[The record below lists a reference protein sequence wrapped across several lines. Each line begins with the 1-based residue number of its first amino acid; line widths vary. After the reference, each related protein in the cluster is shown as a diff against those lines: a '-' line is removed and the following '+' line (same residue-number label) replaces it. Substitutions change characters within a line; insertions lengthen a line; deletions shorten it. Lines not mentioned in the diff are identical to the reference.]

1 MTITVAENGKTIQI
15 SDKEGASL
23 LELLRSHGIYVS
35 AACGGKGTCGKC
47 KVQMLSGA
55 TKIGEADRNHLSEE
69 ELEAG
74 WRLACTAYPKDDCWV
89 KLGRSDE
96 SGFEAVAEHSRDGE
110 RKNLVG
116 GRPGK
121 VPIISDIT
129 DAEVTTEA
137 ATEAT
142 ATEAIGYDIAIDIG
156 TTTIAM
162 ELIERSTGEVLH
174 TVTSVNHQRA
184 FGADVISRIRAANE
198 GHGEELRE
206 SIRGDL
212 LEGIRRLLKESGT
225 AGGSVRRIAIAGN
238 TTMGHLLMGY
248 SCETLGAYPFTPVN
262 IGIIRTN
269 VSKLLGGQLAAKT
282 VSEDVGDKAVSIA
295 LDPATDVILLP
306 GITTYVGADIAAGM
320 LACDFDRREKPCL
333 LIDLGTNGEMAVGN
347 RERILVTSTAAGP
360 AFEGGNISCGMG
372 SVPGAISHV
381 EINDAVVGE
390 PGVRLQN
397 SEETKDSSR
406 SAVQSRVR
414 FQTIGG
420 QPPIGLC
427 GTGVIETT
435 YELVKV
441 GFVDETGM
449 LEEDYFE
456 AGFELARTPEGR
468 PIVFTQKDVREMQL
482 AKSAVRAGLETL
494 LKRYGIT
501 YENIDRV
508 FLAGGFGYKADL
520 EKMVGIG
527 MLPEELRAKTTAVG
541 NSSLAGA
548 ARFLTSAGAEERLKK
563 LVEISTE
570 VELSSDKDFNDFYM
584 EYMFF

>member
-1 MTITVAENGKTIQI
+1 
-15 SDKEGASL
+15 
-23 LELLRSHGIYVS
+23 
-35 AACGGKGTCGKC
+35 
-47 KVQMLSGA
+47 
-55 TKIGEADRNHLSEE
+55 
-69 ELEAG
+69 
-74 WRLACTAYPKDDCWV
+74 
-89 KLGRSDE
+89 
-96 SGFEAVAEHSRDGE
+96 
-110 RKNLVG
+110 
-116 GRPGK
+116 
-121 VPIISDIT
+121 
-129 DAEVTTEA
+129 
-137 ATEAT
+137 
-142 ATEAIGYDIAIDIG
+142 
-156 TTTIAM
+156 
-162 ELIERSTGEVLH
+162 
-174 TVTSVNHQRA
+174 
-184 FGADVISRIRAANE
+184 
-198 GHGEELRE
+198 
-206 SIRGDL
+206 
-212 LEGIRRLLKESGT
+212 
-225 AGGSVRRIAIAGN
+225 
-238 TTMGHLLMGY
+238 
-248 SCETLGAYPFTPVN
+248 
-262 IGIIRTN
+262 
-269 VSKLLGGQLAAKT
+269 
-282 VSEDVGDKAVSIA
+282 
-295 LDPATDVILLP
+295 
-306 GITTYVGADIAAGM
+306 M

>member
-23 LELLRSHGIYVS
+23 LELLRSQGIYVS
-35 AACGGKGTCGKC
+35 AACGGKGSCGKC

-55 TKIGEADRNHLSEE
+55 TKIGEMDRKHLSEE

-74 WRLACTAYPKDDCWV
+74 WRLACMAYPKDDCCV
-89 KLGRSDE
+89 KLGGADE
-96 SGFEAVAEHSRDGE
+96 FGFEAVAEHSRDGE

-116 GRPGK
+116 DRTGK
-121 VPIISDIT
+121 APIMSDTT
-129 DAEVTTEA
+129 DAEA
-137 ATEAT
+137 AIEAT
-142 ATEAIGYDIAIDIG
+142 ATAASGYDIAIDIG

-162 ELIERSTGEVLH
+162 ELIKRNTGEVLH

-248 SCETLGAYPFTPVN
+248 SCETLGAYPFTPIN
-262 IGIIRTN
+262 IGIIRTT
-269 VSKLLGGQLAAKT
+269 VLELLGGQLAAKT

-295 LDPATDVILLP
+295 LDPATDVVLLP

-372 SVPGAISHV
+372 SVPGAICRV
-381 EINDAVVGE
+381 EIDDTAAGE
-390 PGVRLQN
+390 PGARI
-397 SEETKDSSR
+397 
-406 SAVQSRVR
+406 
-414 FQTIGG
+414 QTIGG
-420 QPPIGLC
+420 RPPIGLC

-456 AGFELARTPEGR
+456 DGFELARTPEGR

-501 YENIDRV
+501 YEDIDRV
-508 FLAGGFGYKADL
+508 FLAGGFGYKVDL
-520 EKMVGIG
+520 EKTAGIG

>member
-23 LELLRSHGIYVS
+23 LELLRSQGIYVS

-55 TKIGEADRNHLSEE
+55 TKIGEMDRKHLSEE

-116 GRPGK
+116 DRTGK
-121 VPIISDIT
+121 APIMSDTT
-129 DAEVTTEA
+129 DAEA

-142 ATEAIGYDIAIDIG
+142 ATVASGYDIAIDIG

-162 ELIERSTGEVLH
+162 ELIKRNTGEVLH

-198 GHGEELRE
+198 GHGAELRE
-206 SIRGDL
+206 SIQRDL
-212 LEGIRRLLKESGT
+212 LEGIGRLLKESGT

-248 SCETLGAYPFTPVN
+248 SCETLGTYPFTPIN
-262 IGIIRTN
+262 IGIIRTT
-269 VSKLLGGQLAAKT
+269 VLELLGGQLAAKT

-295 LDPATDVILLP
+295 LDPATDVVLLP

-320 LACDFDRREKPCL
+320 LDCDFDRREKPCL

-381 EINDAVVGE
+381 EIDDAVVGE
-390 PGVRLQN
+390 PRVWLQT
-397 SEETKDSSR
+397 SEETKDCSR
-406 SAVQSRVR
+406 GSAESGVR

-420 QPPIGLC
+420 RPPIGLC

-449 LEEDYFE
+449 LEENYFE
-456 AGFELARTPEGR
+456 DGFKLARTPEGR

-501 YENIDRV
+501 YEDVERV

-527 MLPEELRAKTTAVG
+527 MLPEELRAKTTAIG
-541 NSSLAGA
+541 NASLAGA
-548 ARFLTSAGAEERLKK
+548 ALYLTTSDAEERLKK

-570 VELSSDKDFNDFYM
+570 VELSSDRDFNDFYM

>member
-23 LELLRSHGIYVS
+23 LELLRSQGIYVS

-55 TKIGEADRNHLSEE
+55 TKIGEMDRKHLSEE

-74 WRLACTAYPKDDCWV
+74 WRLACMAYPKDDCCV
-89 KLGRSDE
+89 KLGGADE
-96 SGFEAVAEHSRDGE
+96 FGFEAVAEHSRDGE

-116 GRPGK
+116 DRTGK
-121 VPIISDIT
+121 APIMSDTT
-129 DAEVTTEA
+129 DAEA
-137 ATEAT
+137 AIEAT
-142 ATEAIGYDIAIDIG
+142 ATAASGYDIAIDIG

-162 ELIERSTGEVLH
+162 ELIKRNTGEVLH

-198 GHGEELRE
+198 GHGAELRE
-206 SIRGDL
+206 SIQRDL
-212 LEGIRRLLKESGT
+212 LEGIGRLLKESGT

-248 SCETLGAYPFTPVN
+248 SCETLGTYPFTPIN
-262 IGIIRTN
+262 IDIIRTE
-269 VSKLLGGQLAAKT
+269 VSELFGGQLAAKT
-282 VSEDVGDKAVSIA
+282 VSKDVGDKAVSIA
-295 LDPATDVILLP
+295 LDPATDVVLLP

-372 SVPGAISHV
+372 SVPGAICRV
-381 EINDAVVGE
+381 EIDDTAAGE
-390 PGVRLQN
+390 PGARI
-397 SEETKDSSR
+397 
-406 SAVQSRVR
+406 
-414 FQTIGG
+414 QTIGG
-420 QPPIGLC
+420 RPPIGLC

-456 AGFELARTPEGR
+456 DGFELARTPEGR

-501 YENIDRV
+501 YEDIDRV
-508 FLAGGFGYKADL
+508 FLAGGFGYKVDL
-520 EKMVGIG
+520 EKTAGIG